1 METLHARLG
10 EGLFLIYFI
19 VLAVVFFLGR
29 RGGTA
34 PSWLVGIAHGLL
46 ALQVALGV
54 VIFLED
60 PGRITWVHPLL
71 GISAMLALGL
81 APVFRQRLGPLM
93 GRVATLSVVAV
104 LALAAML
111 VAMG

>member
-1 METLHARLG
+1 MYEFHARLG

-19 VLAVVFFLGR
+19 VIGVVFFLGR
-29 RGGTA
+29 GNRTV

-54 VIFLED
+54 ILLLE
-60 PGRITWVHPLL
+60 GNEIVWYHPVL
-71 GISAMLALGL
+71 GIAAILALGL
-81 APVFRQRLGPLM
+81 TSVFKRRLGATQGM
-93 GRVATLSVVAV
+93 MATLTVVAV

-111 VAMG
+111 AATM